1 MKKDKTPKDFDKS
14 VARYFKDISK
24 TKPLSYAEEYDLW
37 YQYRYNNDLN
47 ARNKLVTANLK
58 FVANVAKNYVGR
70 GLSFSDLIAEGNV
83 GLIKAMDR
91 FDARK
96 GFKSIS
102 YSVWWIKQSILDA
115 LNRRN
120 TMDTEDLPYN
130 VDREEDD
137 GEENMNGD
145 SEKMCSEAFMDTF
158 SDEEKEGIEQ
168 RKIIEVLFRE
178 LSDREIEMVSK
189 RFGLFGERQKN
200 LEEIGNDF
208 GITKERTR
216 QLLEKA
222 FKKLRNAALMENL
235 DKSVCFVES

>member
-1 MKKDKTPKDFDKS
+1 MKKDKSPKDFDKS
-14 VARYFKDISK
+14 IARYFRDISK

-37 YQYRYNNDLN
+37 YRYRYNNDLN
-47 ARNKLVTANLK
+47 ARNELVTANLK

-130 VDREEDD
+130 VDRDDD
-137 GEENMNGD
+137 GDENVNGD
-145 SEKMCSEAFMDTF
+145 GGEVFSEAFIDTF
-158 SDEEKEGIEQ
+158 SDEEKDEMEQ
-168 RKIIEVLFRE
+168 RKIIEVLFKE
-178 LSDREIEMVSK
+178 LSDREIEIVSK
-189 RFGLFGERQKN
+189 RFGLFGEKQKN

-222 FKKLRNAALMENL
+222 FRKLRNAALMENL